1 MLAIKS
7 IALSFKDRVLYDHIS
22 FSINKGEKIGFTGR
36 NGAGK
41 STLMKIITGELKA
54 DSGSIDKP
62 TGSTIGYLH
71 QDLSIPKNISIK
83 GETYKAFE
91 QINALEQR
99 LEGLQNELNERTD
112 YESDEYMNLV
122 TELSAISE
130 RLGMLGVEK
139 MEAEAEKILCG
150 LGFQRE
156 DFDKDI
162 GTFSGGWQMRVILA
176 KMLLQRPDF
185 LLLDEP
191 TNHLDIESILWLE
204 KFLKDYEGAVVLIS
218 HDRTFLD
225 TITQRTIEVELGKI
239 YDYPC
244 NYSRYLLLREERLT
258 LARSSFNNQQKVIA
272 EKEKTIKRF
281 MAKATKT
288 KMAQSMQKQLD
299 KMERI
304 ELDEPSLKSM
314 KLRFP
319 EPPRSGLVL
328 AELVNVGKNYGDKKV
343 LSGVDFKIERGDRI
357 AFVGQNGQ
365 GKTTLAKII
374 LGETPYSNGQYLAGS
389 AVEIGYYAQ
398 NQSESFHGDDTLLD
412 TIQKSAPTET
422 DAKLRSV
429 LGAFLFSGDDVHK
442 KVKVLSGGERA
453 RLALACLILK
463 PINFL
468 VLDEPTNHLDMV
480 SKDILKDAIQ
490 QFKGTLLVVSH
501 DRDFLKSLTT
511 KIVEFRDNHIK
522 EYMSDIDAYLESR
535 SLESMREVELRNKTN
550 PNTSEKS
557 GQDQQRKKEVA
568 KKLSSVEQKIT
579 KLETEIE
586 TLEKSLSQPEGLG
599 GAEQSRLLS
608 LYDQKKRDL
617 SLLNQEWE
625 ELVDAQS

>member
-7 IALSFKDRVLYDHIS
+7 IALAFKDRVLYDHIS

-41 STLMKIITGELKA
+41 STLMKIITAELRA
-54 DSGSIDKP
+54 DSGSVDKP

-71 QDLSIPKNISIK
+71 QDLSIPKNITIRQ
-83 GETYKAFE
+83 ETYKAFE
-91 QINALEQR
+91 QINTLEER
-99 LEGLQNELNERTD
+99 LEILQNELNERSD
-112 YESDEYMNLV
+112 YESDDYMNLV
-122 TELSAISE
+122 TELSVISE

-150 LGFQRE
+150 LGFLRE

-204 KFLKDYEGAVVLIS
+204 KFLKDYDGAVVLIS

-225 TITQRTIEVELGKI
+225 NITQRTIEVELGKI

-244 NYSRYLLLREERLT
+244 NYSRYLILREERLV

-299 KMERI
+299 KMEKI

-328 AELVNVGKNYGDKKV
+328 AELVNIGKNYGEKKV
-343 LSGVDFKIERGDRI
+343 LDRVNFKIERGDRI

-374 LGETPYSNGQYLAGS
+374 LGETSHTDGQYIPGS

-412 TIQKSAPTET
+412 TIQKNAPSET

-429 LGAFLFSGDDVHK
+429 LGAFLFSGDDVYK

-468 VLDEPTNHLDMV
+468 VLDEPTNHLDMI

-490 QFKGTLLVVSH
+490 QFKGTLLIVSH
-501 DRDFLKSLTT
+501 DRDFLKALTN
-511 KIVEFRDNHIK
+511 KIVEFRDNKIK
-522 EYMSDIDAYLESR
+522 EYIGDIDAYLASR
-535 SLESMREVELRNKTN
+535 SLENMREVELRQ
-550 PNTSEKS
+550 KS
-557 GQDQQRKKEVA
+557 SSPTLMKVGEDLQKKKDEARKIA
-568 KKLSSVEQKIT
+568 SLEQKIT
-579 KLETEIE
+579 KLESEVLE
-586 TLEKSLSQPEGLG
+586 LEKLLSQPDFFEKGQADLVEQYDKKKQELG
-599 GAEQSRLLS
+599 QLNEQ
-608 LYDQKKRDL
+608 
-617 SLLNQEWE
+617 WE
-625 ELVDAQS
+625 TLVDSHA